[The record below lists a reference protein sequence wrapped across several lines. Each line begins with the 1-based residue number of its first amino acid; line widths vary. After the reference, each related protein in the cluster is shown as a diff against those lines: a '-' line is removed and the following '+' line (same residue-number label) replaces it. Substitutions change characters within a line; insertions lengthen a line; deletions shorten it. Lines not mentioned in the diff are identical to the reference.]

1 MTKTDMEEKTIVNRG
16 TQYFK
21 MTLTMI
27 GLIVLV
33 RLLSFQTAI
42 TFPIAIIILSVPIII
57 YNFYIISMMKKITLS
72 KFHTEGKIFS
82 FFSRRKILYAIFII
96 LTPILSAYSLI
107 KMYGFSYKEWLI
119 VFFMIPVFSFIYN
132 FLKKHI
138 KKELFEKYVNV
149 IVFRNAFIITY
160 IIIVLIFSLLLFF
173 SGEYDLTTINSLGD
187 TVKLQ
192 ENVFANLQSCTIAYT
207 IAQYVAFF
215 NGVIIYFISNLSGF
229 WLFLSILVI
238 AGEGIV
244 FYNILSVF
252 SLHLL
257 NKKEL
262 SVVFRPLR
270 KNNTKTENKYN
281 LIIKLSILI
290 LAIISLY
297 SYAYISLGYSLKNNK
312 TLIKIVKVPQEV
324 VVDMIDGKLV
334 NVGTI
339 EKIDKLKREMKNE
352 ISNKISQNF
361 DKPFDMAIDNVD
373 VYLDKY
379 YSFTAE
385 FFRTI
390 NVFNL
395 DEYIKGRMKEM
406 IFDTKFTKAFTE
418 AKNNLPEILKESS
431 LKFKEL
437 SDKIIKKNLIKLNPF
452 DTALVNKK
460 ASINKI
466 LDNMSKT
473 SNKIPIEFRSGVST
487 ITSFIVGGIVGKQI
501 YKHGIKALLKIIGK
515 KAVSKLAIIAGG
527 ATIGGG
533 TGSVIPGAGTLVGAA
548 IGGTVALI
556 GSFFASEYGMVKLE
570 ELINRDKHKKEI
582 IEAINESRNELKRW
596 QM

>member
-373 VYLDKY
+373 IYLDKY
-379 YSFTAE
+379 YSLTAE
-385 FFRTI
+385 VLRTI
-390 NVFNL
+390 NIFNL
-395 DEYIKGRMKEM
+395 DEYIKGKMKEM
-406 IFDTKFTKAFTE
+406 IFDSKFTKVFTE
-418 AKNNLPEILKESS
+418 AKENLPEIVKESS
-431 LKFKEL
+431 LKFKKL
-437 SDKIIKKNLIKLNPF
+437 SDKIIKENLIKLNPF

-473 SNKIPIEFRSGVST
+473 SNKIPIEFRSGVAIIS
-487 ITSFIVGGIVGKQI
+487 SFIVGVIVTKAT
-501 YKHGIKALLKIIGK
+501 YKLGIKVLTKIIAK
-515 KAVSKLAIIAGG
+515 KAVGKLAIFASG
-527 ATIGGG
+527 ALIGGG
-533 TGSVIPGAGTLVGAA
+533 TGSVVPGAGNVVGAA
-548 IGGTVALI
+548 IGGIAAFI
-556 GSFFASEYGMVKLE
+556 GSFFATEYGMVKLE
-570 ELINRDKHKKEI
+570 ELVNREKHKREI

-596 QM
+596 EL